1 MPSGKRQEFEVVP
14 WIGGGGGADDPA
26 AGRAEKTRRSSS
38 AETKPAFC
46 YNKRAMPAPDLH
58 IPLAERM
65 RPRNFDRLYG
75 QGHLLGKGK
84 ILTQMIESGRLA
96 SIIFWGP
103 PGSGKTT
110 LAAMLAEHFELPHTF
125 FSAVL
130 SGIKDVKEVM
140 AQSESHRRLYGKPM
154 IIFIDEIHRFN
165 KAQQG
170 AFLPYVERGDII
182 LFGSTTEN
190 PSFEIIA
197 PLLSRTK
204 VLVLNPLTQEALG
217 RILDDALADADHG
230 LGARRLALDPGARS
244 RLIDQSN
251 GDARRALNTLELAA
265 NLAEGGTIT
274 PDNVS
279 EALQKRIQLY
289 DKDGE
294 EHYNL
299 ISALHKS
306 LRNSDV
312 QAALYWLVRMLAA
325 GEDPLYIARRL
336 VRFASED
343 VGLADPQALAITLQA
358 KEAYDFLGSPEGEL
372 ALAEAVI
379 YLGAAPKSNRAYVAY
394 GRATADVE
402 KSPHEPVPMPIR
414 NAVTKL
420 MKEVGYGRDY
430 AYAHDF
436 AFGTTD
442 METLPERL
450 KDRVYYEPG
459 GFGFEKDIRKRMDW
473 WREIKEKIRRDK
485 HGEKD

>member
-1 MPSGKRQEFEVVP
+1 MDKNNSH
-14 WIGGGGGADDPA
+14 
-26 AGRAEKTRRSSS
+26 T
-38 AETKPAFC
+38 
-46 YNKRAMPAPDLH
+46 
-58 IPLAERM
+58 PLAERM
-65 RPRNFDRLYG
+65 RPQSFDHFYG
-75 QGHLLGKGK
+75 QEHLLGPGK
-84 ILTQMIESGRLA
+84 ILAELIESGRLV
-96 SIIFWGP
+96 SLIFWGP

-110 LAAMLAEHFELPHTF
+110 LAIMLARHFDFPCLF

-130 SGIKDVKEVM
+130 SGIKEVKDVM
-140 AQSESHRRLYGKPM
+140 AQAEGHKKMYGKPS

-204 VLVLNPLTQEALG
+204 VLVLNPLTEEALS
-217 RILDDALADADHG
+217 RIIDDALQNEERG
-230 LGARRLALDPGARS
+230 LGQLKLRVDGPS
-244 RLIDQSN
+244 RKLIIDYAN
-251 GDARRALNTLELAA
+251 GDARRALNTLEIAASLAHDS
-265 NLAEGGTIT
+265 LIGQPE
-274 PDNVS
+274 VQ
-279 EALQKRIQLY
+279 EALQKRTLLY
-289 DKDGE
+289 DKSGE
-294 EHYNL
+294 EHFNL

-312 QAALYWLVRMLAA
+312 DASLYWLARMISS

-343 VGLADPQALAITLQA
+343 IGLADPQALSIALRA

-379 YLGAAPKSNRAYVAY
+379 YLASAPKSNRAYSAFSQ
-394 GRATADVE
+394 AMKDVE
-402 KSPHEPVPMPIR
+402 ASPYEPVPLHLR
-414 NAVTKL
+414 NPVTRL

-436 AFGTTD
+436 DFSTTA
-442 METLPERL
+442 METFPEKL
-450 KDRVYYEPG
+450 KGRKYYSPG
-459 GFGFEKDIRKRMDW
+459 EMGLEKEIKKRMDW
-473 WREIKEKIRRDK
+473 WQRVKEKIRAEEN
-485 HGEKD
+485 G